1 MSYCSNRGETM
12 NRTISP
18 SVRKTLALTVLLV
31 CSWAILNLISIY
43 ISARL
48 NLRDG
53 INELQASYSEII
65 QRRVDIGKLEEQL
78 SSLLA
83 SPAAQH
89 SAIVA
94 GNDREALN
102 QLMQTVRQSLEQ
114 VQGKLLSL
122 TESAASRGSP
132 AIAVQVRARMNESR
146 VPQWLALID
155 GGGVRPRLHEITI
168 TSQSE
173 NGSGIMEL
181 DISATLKAPWISPKD
196 KGS

>member
-1 MSYCSNRGETM
+1 M
-12 NRTISP
+12 
-18 SVRKTLALTVLLV
+18 LV
-31 CSWAILNLISIY
+31 CSWAILNLASIY

-48 NLRDG
+48 NLRDS
-53 INELQASYSEII
+53 INELQASYSGII
-65 QRRVDIGKLEEQL
+65 QHRVDIGKLEEQL

-83 SPAAQH
+83 SPAAQR

-102 QLMQTVRQSLEQ
+102 QLMQMVRQSLEE

-122 TESAASRGSP
+122 TESAPTRGSSV
-132 AIAVQVRARMNESR
+132 IAVQLRARMNESR

-155 GGGVRPRLHEITI
+155 GGGVRPRLDETTI
-168 TSQSE
+168 TSQG
-173 NGSGIMEL
+173 GSGSGAMGL
-181 DISATLKAPWISPKD
+181 DISVTLKAPWISPKD

>member
-1 MSYCSNRGETM
+1 M

-18 SVRKTLALTVLLV
+18 SIRKTVAVTVLLV
-31 CSWAILNLISIY
+31 CSWATLNLVSIY

-53 INELQASYSEII
+53 ISELQASYDEII
-65 QRRVDIGKLEEQL
+65 QRRVDIGKLQEQL
-78 SSLLA
+78 ASLLA

-102 QLMQTVRQSLEQ
+102 QLMQTVRQSLER

-122 TESAASRGSP
+122 TESAPGRSSS
-132 AIAVQVRARMNESR
+132 AIAVQVRARITESR

-155 GGGVRPRLHEITI
+155 GGGVRPRLDEMTI
-168 TSQSE
+168 TSQRES
-173 NGSGIMEL
+173 GSGALEL

>member
-1 MSYCSNRGETM
+1 M
-12 NRTISP
+12 NRTIS
-18 SVRKTLALTVLLV
+18 SSIRKAVAVTVLLV
-31 CSWAILNLISIY
+31 CSWAILNLASIY

-53 INELQASYSEII
+53 INELQTSYSGII

-83 SPAAQH
+83 SPAAQR

-102 QLMQTVRQSLEQ
+102 QLMQMVRQSLEQ

-122 TESAASRGSP
+122 TESAPTRGSS

-155 GGGVRPRLHEITI
+155 GGGVRPRLDEITI
-168 TSQSE
+168 TSQS
-173 NGSGIMEL
+173 GSGSGAIEL
-181 DISATLKAPWISPKD
+181 DISATLKAAWISPKD